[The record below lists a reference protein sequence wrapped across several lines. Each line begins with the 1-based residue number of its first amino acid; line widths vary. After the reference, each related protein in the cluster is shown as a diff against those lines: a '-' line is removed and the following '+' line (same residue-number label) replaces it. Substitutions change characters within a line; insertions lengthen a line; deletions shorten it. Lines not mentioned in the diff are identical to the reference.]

1 VGGGGDENEDED
13 AKRLECALCSH
24 VGRKQTAKDC
34 IIASCALCGF
44 VCNAEFPTNVRVAAK
59 GKSDVLRPKFCIT
72 HHSQKRI
79 FTDDKSSSTMTYRR

>member
-1 VGGGGDENEDED
+1 MKTKTRTRSDWSALSVHTLVEN
-13 AKRLECALCSH
+13 RR
-24 VGRKQTAKDC
+24 RK
-34 IIASCALCGF
+34 IASSCCCVHSAGLC
-44 VCNAEFPTNVRVAAK
+44 VTLNANERAGVAAK

>member
-1 VGGGGDENEDED
+1 MKTKTRTRSDWSALSVHTLVEN
-13 AKRLECALCSH
+13 RR
-24 VGRKQTAKDC
+24 RK
-34 IIASCALCGF
+34 IASSCRVHSAGLC
-44 VCNAEFPTNVRVAAK
+44 VTLNFPMNVGVAAK